1 MPGFPTALANAA
13 AGCDAAA
20 ARLAQVAQRL
30 GDAAFQT
37 PVDPELLAAERQ
49 IADAAAASAQ
59 QLRADPGLLH
69 AGRVILH
76 EGRSIPLIVPFGE
89 RGHLAT
95 SVDARV
101 EGVANLVR
109 TAILHAVSTREPGGL
124 RVVGIDTATLG
135 ASFAPLRPLADAGV
149 IEAVATDTRAAADA
163 VAMAESQVAEHI
175 AGRRTDRML
184 LVVASLSEAPRTL
197 VERIDALARSGLAH
211 GVTVLGC
218 GLPDLPQAAVM
229 RAADGRVTITNPP
242 AAPFGRGEGLAAP
255 VDWPETPDPS
265 FVAGEAQRLAERAKA
280 AATLTFADL
289 IPAQPESGDPS
300 KGLEVLIGR
309 DAAGEVRLRFD
320 DATPHW
326 LVGGRTG
333 GGKTVFLL
341 DVLYGLASRYAPS
354 DLALFLL
361 DFKEG
366 VSFTEFIPTERD
378 ATFIPHARAVGVESD
393 REYGLAVLSTL
404 NEEMTRRS
412 TVMKRYGVASFAG
425 LRAHEAYPRIVCVAD
440 EFQVL
445 LAGNDRVASE
455 AVALLENLAR
465 KGRSYGVHLVLASQT
480 ISGIEA
486 LWAKKDSIFGQFP
499 MRIALPGARTVLEPN
514 NDAAARI
521 SLGQVVVN
529 TEGGTA
535 GADRVARFP
544 DTDAHVMQR
553 LREQLGEAHTGVGAP
568 RVFYGYR
575 PVHLSEALPGERKP
589 GRALLGR
596 EVSLRLDA
604 AGVDLDRR
612 PGRHLAVLGSDPVGG
627 EALEAAVE
635 SLAGNGTRVLAV
647 DFTGGADLRAAADRI
662 ASDAFAASLGE
673 IPDGT
678 VLAAWGLDAA
688 GLDMKGQQALRAL
701 LRTGP
706 ARDVHLLGWWRNF
719 RRFTDD
725 IGGTAGRED
734 VACALVLNLPG
745 GEIMGHFGT
754 QFQHWNPR
762 AGRAL
767 LVDRHADTGA
777 GRLVVPFSRSE
788 DHDAAPGPQRSGGSA
803 PIERTRP

>member
-1 MPGFPTALANAA
+1 MPGFQTALANAA
-13 AGCDAAA
+13 AGCDTAA
-20 ARLAQVAQRL
+20 ARLGHAAQRL
-30 GDAAFQT
+30 GDAAHRA
-37 PVDPELLAAERQ
+37 PVDPALLAAERQ
-49 IADAAAASAQ
+49 IAEAATASAQ
-59 QLRADPGLLH
+59 QLRADPELLP
-69 AGRVILH
+69 AGRVLLH
-76 EGRSIPLIVPFGE
+76 EGRTLPLLVPFGE

-95 SVDARV
+95 SLDARV
-101 EGVANLVR
+101 EGVATLVR
-109 TAILHAVSTREPGGL
+109 TAILHAVGTREPGRL
-124 RVVGIDTATLG
+124 RVVGVDTATLG
-135 ASFAPLRPLADAGV
+135 AAFAPLRPLADAGV
-149 IEAVATDTRAAADA
+149 IEAVATDARAAADA
-163 VAMAESQVAEHI
+163 VAMAEAHVAEHI
-175 AGRRTDRML
+175 AGRRGDRML
-184 LVVASLSEAPRTL
+184 FVVASLGEAPRTL
-197 VERIDALARSGLAH
+197 VERIDALARGGLAH
-211 GVTVLGC
+211 GVTVLAC
-218 GLPDLPQAAVM
+218 GLPGLPQAAVM
-229 RAADGRVTITNPP
+229 HAADGRVAITNPP
-242 AAPFGRGEGLAAP
+242 AAPFGRGERLAAP

-265 FVAGEAQRLAERAKA
+265 YVSGEAQRLAERARA

-289 IPAQPESGDPS
+289 IPPRPESNDPAR
-300 KGLEVLIGR
+300 GLEVLIGR

-378 ATFIPHARAVGVESD
+378 TTFIPHARAVGVESD
-393 REYGLAVLSTL
+393 REYGLAVLKTL

-412 TVMKRYGVASFAG
+412 TVMKRHGVASFAG
-425 LRAHEAYPRIVCVAD
+425 LRDHEAYPRIVCVAD

-480 ISGIEA
+480 LSGIEA

-514 NDAAARI
+514 NDASSRI

-544 DTDAHVMQR
+544 NTDHDVMLR
-553 LREQLGEAHTGVGAP
+553 LREQLNAVHSGVGAP

-575 PVHLSEALPGERKP
+575 PVHLADTLPGERRP

-596 EVSLRLDA
+596 EVSLHLNA
-604 AGVDLDRR
+604 VGVDLDRR
-612 PGRHLAVLGSDPVGG
+612 PGRHLAVLGSDPAGG
-627 EALEAAVE
+627 EALEAAVA
-635 SLAGNGTRVLAV
+635 SLAGNGARVWGV
-647 DFTGGADLRAAADRI
+647 DFTGNAILRDAADRI
-662 ASDAFAASLGE
+662 APDAFVARLAE

-688 GLDMKGQQALRAL
+688 ALDLKAQKTLRDL

-725 IGGTAGRED
+725 IGGSAGRED

-745 GEIMGHFGT
+745 GEIMGHFGQ
-754 QFQHWNPR
+754 QFQHWHPR
-762 AGRAL
+762 PGRAL
-767 LVDRHADTGA
+767 LVDRHADTGG

-788 DHDAAPGPQRSGGSA
+788 DHGPGHQRSGDSV
-803 PIERTRP
+803 IERTRR

>member
-1 MPGFPTALANAA
+1 VPGFQTALANAA
-13 AGCDAAA
+13 AGCAAWPSRA
-20 ARLAQVAQRL
+20 AQRL

-49 IADAAAASAQ
+49 IADAATASAQ
-59 QLRADPGLLH
+59 QLRADPGLLP
-69 AGRVILH
+69 AGRILLH
-76 EGRSIPLIVPFGE
+76 EGRTLPLLVPFGE

-109 TAILHAVSTREPGGL
+109 TAILHAVGTREPGGL
-124 RVVGIDTATLG
+124 RVVGVDTATLG
-135 ASFAPLRPLADAGV
+135 AAFAPLRPLADAGV
-149 IEAVATDTRAAADA
+149 IEAIATDARAAADA
-163 VAMAESQVAEHI
+163 VAMAEAHVAEHI
-175 AGRRTDRML
+175 AGRRADRML
-184 LVVASLSEAPRTL
+184 FVVASLGDAPRTL
-197 VERIDALARSGLAH
+197 VERIDALARGGLAH

-218 GLPDLPQAAVM
+218 GLPGLPQAAIM
-229 RAADGRVTITNPP
+229 HADADGRVRITNPP

-265 FVAGEAQRLAERAKA
+265 FVAGEALRLADRAKA

-289 IPAQPESGDPS
+289 IPAQPESADPAR
-300 KGLEVLIGR
+300 GLEVLIGR

-378 ATFIPHARAVGVESD
+378 PSFIPHARAVGVESD
-393 REYGLAVLSTL
+393 REYGLAVLRTL

-412 TVMKRYGVASFAG
+412 TVMKRFGVASFAG
-425 LRAHEAYPRIVCVAD
+425 LREHEAYPRIVCVAD

-514 NDAAARI
+514 NDASSRI

-544 DTDAHVMQR
+544 NTDPDVMHR
-553 LREQLGEAHTGVGAP
+553 LREQLGTVHSGVGAP

-575 PVHLSEALPGERKP
+575 PVHLTETLPGERQP

-627 EALEAAVE
+627 EALEAAVA
-635 SLAGNGTRVLAV
+635 SLTGNGASVWAA
-647 DFTGGADLRAAADRI
+647 DFTGNAHLRDTAARI
-662 ASDAFAASLGE
+662 APEAFAAQLAE

-678 VLAAWGLDAA
+678 VVAAWGLDAA
-688 GLDMKGQQALRAL
+688 ALDMKAQKALRDL

-706 ARDVHLLGWWRNF
+706 ARGVHLLGWWRNF

-725 IGGTAGRED
+725 IGGSAGRED

-745 GEIMGHFGT
+745 GEIMGHFGQ

-762 AGRAL
+762 PGRAL
-767 LVDRHADTGA
+767 LIDRHADTGG
-777 GRLVVPFSRSE
+777 GRLIVPFSRPE
-788 DHDAAPGPQRSGGSA
+788 EHGPGPQRSGDSA
-803 PIERTRP
+803 IERTRL